1 MFVLEILNFIVTF
14 VNTLPDEARF
24 AVCDV
29 PGFVGALIDNGYTV
43 FEDCSI
49 ARD

>member
-1 MFVLEILNFIVTF
+1 MFVLEILNIIVTL
-14 VNTLPDEARF
+14 VNTLPDETRF

-29 PGFVGALIDNGYTV
+29 PGFVSALMDNGYTV

-49 ARD
+49 TRD